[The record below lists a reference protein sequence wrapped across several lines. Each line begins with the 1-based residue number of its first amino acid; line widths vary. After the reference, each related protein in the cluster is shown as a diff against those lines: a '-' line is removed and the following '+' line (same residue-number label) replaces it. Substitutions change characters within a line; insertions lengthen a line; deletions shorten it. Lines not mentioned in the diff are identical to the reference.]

1 VGPTVQL
8 LDDTLIDQIAA
19 GEVIERPA
27 NLVKELLENAIDARA
42 TVITVSVEDGG
53 RGQVRVIDDGVGMS
67 AEDAALC
74 IERHATS
81 KIAVFDDL
89 VRVSTL
95 GFRGEALPSIGSV
108 SKMTITTR
116 PKNDLQGT
124 RVVVEGGDLR
134 QVSPAGCPPGTTV
147 EVNDLF
153 YNVPA
158 RKKFLRARQTETSR
172 ILEVCQRAALSHPE
186 LRLVVTSDGRTARRY
201 LPANNLAERAYQVF
215 GDVALQE
222 IHAER
227 EGVILDAV
235 LAPVELARAGAR
247 HLFLFVNGRPIVDRG
262 LARAIAFAYGDRLP
276 PGHYPRGVVSLRLP
290 PEDVDV
296 NAHPQKTEVRFK
308 QTAQLVDLVT
318 RMVGARLPPAPA
330 GDAYWEARIGAPGP
344 IRYADN
350 TSRSDLTSD
359 STSGVAQTSA
369 RYDIRS
375 PNGLRFV
382 AQVRERVLICE
393 AEDHIVVLDRE
404 RADALVRYDA
414 LREAA
419 GLGPLPRQ
427 NLLFPDRLE
436 LEASAE
442 AALERYG
449 TLLRSLGFD
458 WSALGGGSH
467 VVRAVPALAANA
479 RATQLFQDTLSTL
492 EGGGEDRMDAALRAL
507 ANRAATPNGE
517 PLDDAAAQR
526 IVSQVWPG
534 RDAHRPCV
542 VARVPVSSRVTEIA
556 DD

>member
-1 VGPTVQL
+1 MGSTVRL

-27 NLVKELLENAIDARA
+27 NLVKELLENAIDAGA
-42 TVITVSVEDGG
+42 TAITVSVEDGG
-53 RGQVRVIDDGVGMS
+53 RGLVRVSDDGIGMS
-67 AEDAALC
+67 PEDAALC

-81 KIAVFDDL
+81 KIAAFDDL
-89 VRVSTL
+89 ARVATL

-116 PKNDLQGT
+116 PKADLEGT
-124 RVVVEGGDLR
+124 RVIVEGGEVR
-134 QVSPAGCPPGTTV
+134 EISPAGCPPGTTV
-147 EVNDLF
+147 EVHDLF

-172 ILEVCQRAALSHPE
+172 IFEVCQRVALSRPG
-186 LRLVVTSDGRTARRY
+186 LRLLVASDGRTARQY
-201 LPANNLAERAYQVF
+201 LPAANLAERAYQVF

-222 IHAER
+222 IHTER
-227 EGVILDAV
+227 EGVGLDAV
-235 LAPVELARAGAR
+235 LAPIELARPGAR

-318 RMVGARLPPAPA
+318 RMLAARLPALPT
-330 GDAYWEARIGAPGP
+330 GDAYWEARIGTHASAGP
-344 IRYADN
+344 A
-350 TSRSDLTSD
+350 SKGA
-359 STSGVAQTSA
+359 STVAQTAAPYEA
-369 RYDIRS
+369 RN

-382 AQVRERVLICE
+382 AQVRDRVLICE
-393 AEDHIVVLDRE
+393 GDDQILVLDRE

-419 GLGPLPRQ
+419 TTGSVRRH
-427 NLLFPDRLE
+427 NLLFPDRFE
-436 LEASAE
+436 IAPSAE
-442 AALERYG
+442 AALERHE
-449 TLLRSLGFD
+449 TLLRDLGFD
-458 WSALGGGSH
+458 WSALGEGTYA
-467 VVRAVPALAANA
+467 VRAVPALLADA
-479 RATQLFQDTLSTL
+479 RATELFEAALTSL
-492 EGGGEDRMDAALRAL
+492 EGHGEDRTDAMLRAL
-507 ANRAATPNGE
+507 ANRAAKPNGD
-517 PLDDAAAQR
+517 PLDDAAAER
-526 IVSQVWPG
+526 IVVGVWPR
-534 RDAHRPCV
+534 RDAHRSCV
-542 VARVPVSSRVTEIA
+542 IGRVQVSLGNGERF

>member
-1 VGPTVQL
+1 
-8 LDDTLIDQIAA
+8 
-19 GEVIERPA
+19 
-27 NLVKELLENAIDARA
+27 
-42 TVITVSVEDGG
+42 
-53 RGQVRVIDDGVGMS
+53 
-67 AEDAALC
+67 
-74 IERHATS
+74 
-81 KIAVFDDL
+81 
-89 VRVSTL
+89 
-95 GFRGEALPSIGSV
+95 
-108 SKMTITTR
+108 
-116 PKNDLQGT
+116 
-124 RVVVEGGDLR
+124 
-134 QVSPAGCPPGTTV
+134 
-147 EVNDLF
+147 
-153 YNVPA
+153 
-158 RKKFLRARQTETSR
+158 
-172 ILEVCQRAALSHPE
+172 
-186 LRLVVTSDGRTARRY
+186 
-201 LPANNLAERAYQVF
+201 
-215 GDVALQE
+215 
-222 IHAER
+222 
-227 EGVILDAV
+227 
-235 LAPVELARAGAR
+235 
-247 HLFLFVNGRPIVDRG
+247 
-262 LARAIAFAYGDRLP
+262 
-276 PGHYPRGVVSLRLP
+276 
-290 PEDVDV
+290 
-296 NAHPQKTEVRFK
+296 
-308 QTAQLVDLVT
+308 
-318 RMVGARLPPAPA
+318 
-330 GDAYWEARIGAPGP
+330 
-344 IRYADN
+344 
-350 TSRSDLTSD
+350 
-359 STSGVAQTSA
+359 
-369 RYDIRS
+369 
-375 PNGLRFV
+375 
-382 AQVRERVLICE
+382 LICE